1 MKLDISPETGSRG
14 RVDVAPINLLDHG
27 YIVPKVVFGDEEAFI
42 EAARQSTGKGF
53 LGWDPDVCP
62 HCQGSGVDEV
72 FPDAP
77 EGILIKGCFTC
88 SGKGKLTGDLR
99 LLKYLYSN
107 HHDTPF
113 EMGGIIFE
121 VQAPIFVFREW
132 HRHRTQSY
140 NEMSA
145 RYTPLPNLAYVPSV
159 DRIMI
164 NAGGTNKQAGT
175 VAGAAALTREAAEA
189 WRTRLQTEYA
199 GAQDFYEYGLDLGI
213 PKELA
218 RVDLPVGR
226 YSRMW
231 ASADIRCWLAFMTLR
246 SQVNPGAQWEIR
258 QYGDALSAF
267 VDVYFP
273 RTMNLFRER
282 FGIQ

>member
-1 MKLDISPETGSRG
+1 MRALQTGSRG
-14 RVDVAPINLLDHG
+14 RVEFAPISLLDHG
-27 YIVPKVVFGDEEAFI
+27 YIVPRFVWGDEEAII

-53 LGWDPDVCP
+53 LGWGPKQQCEF
-62 HCQGSGVDEV
+62 CGSEEHSDECTNGGSCRMGP
-72 FPDAP
+72 FGPA
-77 EGILIKGCFTC
+77 
-88 SGKGKLTGDLR
+88 GDEK

-113 EMGGIIFE
+113 EMAGIIFE
-121 VQAPIFVFREW
+121 VQAPIFVYREW

-145 RYTPLPNLAYVPSV
+145 RYTPLPDLAYVPSIE
-159 DRIMI
+159 RLMM

-175 VAGAAALTREAAEA
+175 VAGSEALTREAAEA
-189 WRTRLQTEYA
+189 WRARLQAEYA
-199 GAQDFYEYGLDLGI
+199 QAQSFYDFGLAAGI

-231 ASADIRCWLAFMTLR
+231 ASANLRNWLAFMTLR
-246 SQVNPGAQWEIR
+246 SEANPGAQYEIR
-258 QYGDALSAF
+258 QYANAAAVITDA
-267 VDVYFP
+267 YFP
-273 RTMNLFRER
+273 RTMQLFRER